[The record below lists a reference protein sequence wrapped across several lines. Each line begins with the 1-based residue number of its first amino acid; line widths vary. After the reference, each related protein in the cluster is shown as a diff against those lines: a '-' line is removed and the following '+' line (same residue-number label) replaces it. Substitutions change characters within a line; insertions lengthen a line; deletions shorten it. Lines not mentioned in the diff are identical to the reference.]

1 MSKKQEGFRKTLLTK
16 IHIHNRYKEI
26 KENGCWEEWLELRYG
41 CNSARFLSI
50 SELKEVLDIFNDRVQ
65 DRDYVLRD
73 IWGRAMLLPLAQK
86 PQTLSKKQAL
96 YIEHLLN
103 ILRYN
108 DKQKKAFFK
117 RQINKEI
124 DSIAALNKEEAT
136 KIIIGLKKIIQ
147 WDSKRLQ
154 YANNA
159 DFNA

>member
-1 MSKKQEGFRKTLLTK
+1 MSKKQEGFRKNLLAK

-41 CNSARFLSI
+41 CDSARFLSI

-96 YIEHLLN
+96 CIEHLLN

-124 DSIAALNKEEAT
+124 DSIAALSKEEAT

>member
-50 SELKEVLDIFNDRVQ
+50 SELKEVLDVFNDRVQ

-96 YIEHLLN
+96 CIEHLLN

-108 DKQKKAFFK
+108 DKQKKVFF
-117 RQINKEI
+117 
-124 DSIAALNKEEAT
+124 
-136 KIIIGLKKIIQ
+136 
-147 WDSKRLQ
+147 
-154 YANNA
+154 
-159 DFNA
+159 

>member
-1 MSKKQEGFRKTLLTK
+1 MSKKQEGFRKNLLAK

-65 DRDYVLRD
+65 DRDYVTSDRV
-73 IWGRAMLLPLAQK
+73 GRAMLLPLAQK

-96 YIEHLLN
+96 SIEHLLN